1 MDNANSSDKIA
12 IISGYCSPDTIEK
25 IARLGK
31 KLDFYFGM
39 ASRGALT
46 PLLLN
51 KLQDLEQIIL
61 IKKFLLYQTIMYIQS
76 VIFLKKTEVLKIY

>member
-1 MDNANSSDKIA
+1 
-12 IISGYCSPDTIEK
+12 
-25 IARLGK
+25 
-31 KLDFYFGM
+31 M
-39 ASRGALT
+39 ASRGAMT